1 MTKSDFD
8 KLYNLE
14 VAKSLSEPDQ
24 RIELDMSV
32 LDATSTRGANKILA
46 QLLIRN
52 LIYNLSGKGDYIQVG
67 NFKFDISP
75 SSLKT
80 LDLELLIGNNDF

>member
-14 VAKSLSEPDQ
+14 LAKSLSEPDQ
-24 RIELDMSV
+24 DVVINPADFDSS
-32 LDATSTRGANKILA
+32 STGIDHVLA

-52 LIYNLSGKGDYIQVG
+52 LINRLNNQGESVQIR
-67 NFKFDISP
+67 NFSFEASVTG
-75 SSLKT
+75 LKT
-80 LDLELLIGNNDF
+80 LSLEILVGKI

>member
-14 VAKSLSEPDQ
+14 LAKSLSEPDQ
-24 RIELDMSV
+24 EIQINTIDLDVS
-32 LDATSTRGANKILA
+32 STGVENLLA

-52 LIYNLSGKGDYIQVG
+52 LINRLNNQGESVQIG
-67 NFKFDISP
+67 NFNFETSVTG
-75 SSLKT
+75 LKT
-80 LDLELLIGNNDF
+80 LSLEVLIGKI